1 MNWQKFTWNVVTL
14 LILAVGLINLICLIY
29 LLLPRYSEEGIRVQ
43 DISTQIG
50 ITQLVFSALGIGI
63 AVLGFLGYKNIKES
77 AVETVQ
83 KITDKDRK
91 KANKKFAEDIEIM
104 VRNELSRQLDNRLK
118 ASIGQVE
125 AVRSESDLGSSEN

>member
-83 KITDKDRK
+83 KITDKDSK